1 MNKRFFQASLRA
13 LPSSQSFEECDR
25 DGYPSYSLGQKL
37 LSPDLEN
44 PESRIW
50 YDPDCDCEV
59 RKIKNYLFYLFF
71 HPKTHLL
78 QRIED
83 VGAEDS
89 IIPEKLV
96 INLSRNEKILFF
108 YTNIISAFKMV
119 SLCRWRGGVSS
130 RLPHWESLRNVHCP

>member
-1 MNKRFFQASLRA
+1 MSDYVQASLRA

-59 RKIKNYLFYLFF
+59 RKFF
-71 HPKTHLL
+71 GLYFWLMFSPLNTHIL

-96 INLSRNEKILFF
+96 R
-108 YTNIISAFKMV
+108 
-119 SLCRWRGGVSS
+119 SLKY
-130 RLPHWESLRNVHCP
+130 